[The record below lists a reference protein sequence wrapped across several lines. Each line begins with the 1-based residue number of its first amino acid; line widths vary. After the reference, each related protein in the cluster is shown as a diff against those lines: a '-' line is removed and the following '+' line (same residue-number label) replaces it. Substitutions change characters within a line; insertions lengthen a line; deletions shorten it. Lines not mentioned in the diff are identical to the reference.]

1 MSTLCAT
8 FAERITKIKPP
19 LRAYASCS
27 EVLRNEKE
35 KNKPKPCPKWLNNTA
50 KKEWRRVAK
59 ILAEEGKD
67 FTDKDLKALEAYC
80 INYAKWQ
87 RCEQI
92 IDEKGYSMLVGDN
105 GYEQQRPEVSI
116 ANKAQTE
123 LRAWAKELGLTPA
136 ARQRMKEAGNAS
148 ESGIDPELDG
158 MVAHD

>member
-1 MSTLCAT
+1 MAK
-8 FAERITKIKPP
+8 E
-19 LRAYASCS
+19 
-27 EVLRNEKE
+27 ENEKE

-116 ANKAQTE
+116 ANKI
-123 LRAWAKELGLTPA
+123 K
-136 ARQRMKEAGNAS
+136 
-148 ESGIDPELDG
+148 G
-158 MVAHD
+158 MG